1 MDFAIYYTLG
11 AILLYGAS
19 SWLLDRIEEARGE
32 RFKYRNAIFF
42 VILFVLA
49 MILMEVINPPQQTT
63 PSNQDMGTSSP
74 VQ

>member
-11 AILLYGAS
+11 AVILYGAT
-19 SWLLDRIEEARGE
+19 SWLLDRVEEMRGE

-42 VILFVLA
+42 IILFALA
-49 MILMEVINPPQQTT
+49 MLLMEVINPPQQTA
-63 PSNQDMGTSSP
+63 PSNQDMETIAP